1 MVKKINFKETSEKEI
16 NLYTCLGES
25 LCAVQILEDALSHL
39 IILKKTEPDQKKVAD
54 DLLKKQQFY
63 TFGRAIKIAKD
74 ESLLPNSLETELS
87 SLLKERNWLVH
98 ESITIDK
105 NNYKTDSF
113 FNELFKRTKSITLKA
128 QKLKVSIELDL
139 IEYSEKKGI
148 DMSKVKNEMNKNYG
162 LKF

>member
-1 MVKKINFKETSEKEI
+1 MVKKINFKEASKKEI

-25 LCAVQILEDALSHL
+25 LCEVQILEDALSHL
-39 IILKKTEPDQKKVAD
+39 IVLKKTEPDQKEVAD

-74 ESLLPNSLETELS
+74 ESLLSNSLETELS

-128 QKLKVSIELDL
+128 QKLQVSIELEL